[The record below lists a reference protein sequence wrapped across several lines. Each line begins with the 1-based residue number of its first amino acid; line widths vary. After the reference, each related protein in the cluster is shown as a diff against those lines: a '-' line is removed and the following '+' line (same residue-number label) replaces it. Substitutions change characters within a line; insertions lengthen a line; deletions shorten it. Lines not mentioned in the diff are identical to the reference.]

1 MGNILLFF
9 FCFILQTNTAYSEV
23 YKWIDENGKTV
34 YGDKPVSDNANV
46 VKIRKKPYT
55 DKAYLERREKRQKL
69 LDVMQDERNEK
80 ITSKIEEKEKKEKQK
95 LQCAKLKKELEEAKK
110 ASALYEDTG
119 DPDNPRIISDEER
132 KAEEKNYHK
141 QQSSSINS

>member
-1 MGNILLFF
+1 MGNTLLFF
-9 FCFILQTNTAYSEV
+9 FFFILQTNTAYSEV

-34 YGDKPVSDNANV
+34 YGDKPVSENANV
-46 VKIRKKPYT
+46 VKIRKKTST

-132 KAEEKNYHK
+132 KAEEKKYEMYIKENC
-141 QQSSSINS
+141 